1 MQGASCLVQ
10 MLVGV
15 RHCLSGNDA
24 PFCLSGPSLTFN
36 LSFHLCGA
44 NHGYFKVKVAVGVIL
59 FGIFAILG
67 GFECTL
73 DVLQQHL
80 HIRA

>member
-1 MQGASCLVQ
+1 MKGASCLVQ

-15 RHCLSGNDA
+15 RHCLGCYDA

-36 LSFHLCGA
+36 LSFHLCCA
-44 NHGYFKVKVAVGVIL
+44 NHSYLKVKVAVGVVL
-59 FGIFAILG
+59 FGMFAVFG

-80 HIRA
+80 HVRA